1 MRKYSLLLFDLDDTL
16 LDNSSWFS
24 VGLIQTLGIHSVTRT
39 LDASVFLEQMLHP
52 PKMILEPFI
61 RREISPE
68 AFKKARWSH
77 ALSYF
82 NVRSDAILID
92 EIDAL
97 FFKTSMDYVCA
108 NESISALLKDLKR
121 YYDVGIVTNGLYD
134 PRLKI
139 QQMGLAEVFSDDTIF
154 HAEQLGYRK
163 PDPQIYAVALEHFG
177 KKSDETLF
185 IGDSWTHD
193 VVGPMETGIDAIW
206 VNPKGLH
213 QTTNHSPVAIVPDVT
228 EIRRLLLN

>member
-1 MRKYSLLLFDLDDTL
+1 M
-16 LDNSSWFS
+16 
-24 VGLIQTLGIHSVTRT
+24 HSITST

-52 PKMILEPFI
+52 PKIILESFKK
-61 RREISPE
+61 RELSPE

-92 EIDAL
+92 EIDML
-97 FFKTSMDYVCA
+97 FIKTSMDYVRA
-108 NESISALLKDLKR
+108 NETILDLLKDLKQ
-121 YYDVGIVTNGLYD
+121 YYEVGIVTNGLYD

-139 QQMGLAEVFSDDTIF
+139 QQMGLAEVFRDETIF
-154 HAEQLGYRK
+154 HAEQLGYHK
-163 PDPQIYAVALEHFG
+163 PDPRIYTIALELFG
-177 KKSDETLF
+177 KKPDETLF

-193 VVGPMETGIDAIW
+193 VVGPMEAGIDSIW
-206 VNPKGLH
+206 VNPKGLP
-213 QTTNHSPVAIVPDVT
+213 QITNHIPIAIVPDVT

>member
-1 MRKYSLLLFDLDDTL
+1 LKKYSLLLFDLDDTI
-16 LDNSSWFS
+16 LDNSSWFH
-24 VGLIQTLGIHSVTRT
+24 VGLIQTLGMHTATRT

-52 PKMILEPFI
+52 PKMILEPFKS
-61 RREISPE
+61 RELTPE

-77 ALSYF
+77 ALSFF
-82 NVRSDAILID
+82 NVRSDSVFID

-97 FFKTSMDYVCA
+97 FFKTSMEYVRA

-121 YYDVGIVTNGLYD
+121 DYDVGIVTNGLYD

-139 QQMGLAEVFSDDTIF
+139 QRMGLAEVFSNDTIF

-163 PDPQIYAVALEHFG
+163 PDPQIYAVALEQFG
-177 KKSDETLF
+177 KKSDEALF

-193 VVGPMETGIDAIW
+193 VVGPMEAGIDAIW
-206 VNPKGLH
+206 VNPRGLLP
-213 QTTNHSPVAIVPDVT
+213 TTNHRPVAIVHDVT
-228 EIRRLLLN
+228 EIGHLLLN